1 MSKQQ
6 KVRDIKV
13 SEWRI
18 KESEN
23 VSTSST
29 TLANNISL
37 SLSLF
42 YIPLLLH
49 VSNYHYI
56 MINSNSC
63 LEPED
68 VMKHKHIR

>member
-6 KVRDIKV
+6 KVRDIKI

-23 VSTSST
+23 VFTSST

-37 SLSLF
+37 SLSF
-42 YIPLLLH
+42 TFLL
-49 VSNYHYI
+49 SSMYQTTI
-56 MINSNSC
+56 T
-63 LEPED
+63 
-68 VMKHKHIR
+68 

>member
-23 VSTSST
+23 VFTSST

-37 SLSLF
+37 SLSLLHSSSPPC
-42 YIPLLLH
+42 IKLPLH
-49 VSNYHYI
+49 NDQFEFVPRTGGCDETQTY
-56 MINSNSC
+56 
-63 LEPED
+63 
-68 VMKHKHIR
+68 